1 MYGLVDCNN
10 FYVSCER
17 VFNPLLKSKPV
28 VVLSNN
34 DGCIIA
40 RSNEAKAL
48 GIPMG
53 APLHLYK
60 NLIEQN
66 NVFTYSSNYTLYG
79 DMSARVMNALNH
91 FTPNM
96 EIYSID
102 EAFVHLKDFNLNSL
116 VEEMSDIKN
125 LIYQW
130 TGIPISIGIG
140 PTKTL
145 AKLANKIAKKYAPN
159 GVYTVTISDQ
169 LTQIL
174 DDMKLEDVWGISK
187 GWGVR
192 LRSIGINTPLQL
204 QQADPHQIRKIT
216 SVIGERIVYE
226 LRGDSC
232 LKLEE
237 VVNKKSI
244 TVSRSFGQMI
254 DNKDSLK
261 KALANHV
268 VRASEKLRYQGS
280 LCSGIHVFINTN
292 RFRKQDLQYSNG
304 AMINFDEPID
314 NTVKIIKE
322 AFKLLESIYRSNYN
336 YKKIGVVLLGLKQN
350 KKNIEENSYIIQ
362 NNLFTFNQNLSDCN
376 KESDICMKLLD
387 DINARMGKKT
397 LFYGSQNK
405 QKVNKKTKEQAEK
418 WSMRSCYKSPS
429 YTTNWDDV
437 LKVS

>member
-17 VFNPLLKSKPV
+17 VFNPLLKMKPV

-60 NLIEQN
+60 NLIEQQ

-79 DMSARVMNALNH
+79 DMSARVMNSLNH
-91 FTPNM
+91 FIPNM

-102 EAFVHLKDFNLNSL
+102 EAFVNLKNFNLNSL
-116 VEEMSDIKN
+116 KEEMSDIRK

-145 AKLANKIAKKYAPN
+145 AKLANKIAKKYASN
-159 GVYTVTISDQ
+159 GVYTVTVSDQ

-204 QQADPHQIRKIT
+204 QQADPRQIRKLT

-226 LRGDSC
+226 LRGNSC
-232 LKLEE
+232 LGLEE
-237 VVNKKSI
+237 VGNKKSI

-254 DNKDSLK
+254 DNKDNLK
-261 KALANHV
+261 KALANHI
-268 VRASEKLRYQGS
+268 VRAVEKLRYQGS
-280 LCSGIHVFINTN
+280 LCSGIHIFINTN

-322 AFKLLESIYRSNYN
+322 SFRLLENIYRSNYN

-350 KKNIEENSYIIQ
+350 KKNVLENSYIIQ
-362 NNLFTFNQNLSDCN
+362 SNLFTLNQNLSDCN
-376 KESDICMKLLD
+376 KKSDICMRLLD

-397 LFYGSQNK
+397 LFYGSQGM
-405 QKVNKKTKEQAEK
+405 QKVSKKTKEQADK

-429 YTTNWDDV
+429 YTTKWDDV